1 MDFIETKYA
10 NKSDKRHFIG
20 DDKVIVSADNIK
32 FVVSTQW
39 GKDNVNNIIDL
50 AREKGFKIVEV

>member
-1 MDFIETKYA
+1 LDFIETKYA